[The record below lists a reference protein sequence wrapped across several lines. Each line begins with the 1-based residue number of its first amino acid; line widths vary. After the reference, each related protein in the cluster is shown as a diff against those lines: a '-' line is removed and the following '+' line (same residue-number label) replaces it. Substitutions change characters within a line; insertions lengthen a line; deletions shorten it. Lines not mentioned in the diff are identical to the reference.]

1 MDELQII
8 QSKIYEIRDERVML
22 DRDIAALYNVETKV
36 LNQAVKRNI
45 KRFPEDFMFQ
55 LSKTEFQIWKSQI
68 VTSNSDKMGL
78 RRPPYAFTEQGVAM
92 LSGILNS
99 DIAIDTNI
107 KIIRAFV
114 ALRRIVNIP
123 DTTERFNLIEKEIA
137 SIKSEM
143 NEILA
148 DQNDINES
156 TRAQLDAISTALAE
170 LQSSRS
176 QNATLKPR
184 KPIGFIQPKENN
196 EEAD

>member
-1 MDELQII
+1 MDELENI
-8 QSKIYEIRDERVML
+8 QSKIYVIRGQRVML
-22 DRDIAALYNVETKV
+22 DRDIAALYNVDTKV

-114 ALRRIVNIP
+114 ALRRIVSIP

-137 SIKSEM
+137 FIKSEM

-170 LQSSRS
+170 LQANRPD
-176 QNATLKPR
+176 NKPR
-184 KPIGFIQPKENN
+184 RPIGFIKPKDDE
-196 EEAD
+196 D